1 MSLGAAFW
9 WGTDRASAPR
19 GTNVVHPLAQEE
31 GDLRNLGERSAA
43 PLTLRERLKR
53 KEVSQEELRMLIAE
67 TKGPN
72 LRKTYLLAALETATG
87 EEFADLYRQLEGFLD
102 HERQLAMRA
111 WMRADQA
118 GALDFILEEDRDNL
132 ELALAEALAE
142 DSGGAIAWSEHT
154 NVFSLNILRFRD
166 ELPREEDVDASDIPL
181 TEVSVA
187 AVNQK

>member
-1 MSLGAAFW
+1 
-9 WGTDRASAPR
+9 
-19 GTNVVHPLAQEE
+19 
-31 GDLRNLGERSAA
+31 
-43 PLTLRERLKR
+43 
-53 KEVSQEELRMLIAE
+53 MLIAE